1 MSSRNR
7 RKQEARKPTKIPWFD
22 GSRVRADVAEVVK
35 AVIADGEQMRSAATA
50 PADLPG
56 AGSSKAWRGFNGY
69 YNHDAEQQRL
79 LSSEAALYNRVS
91 SAAGWIPS
99 SQAPMPELTP
109 RYIAQAHAKA
119 DLTGICDLKADLDH
133 RMIKYDSKFQSSDRI
148 RRSAV
153 FQAPITF
160 SPKNSTPLAVLV
172 CNAVR
177 AAVDEIDGFT
187 SSLGEL
193 GICNVSG
200 FALQELVWKPRR
212 LRVVVNANTAV
223 SVVSQTVESL
233 EPVHGRN
240 VGFNVVTDQPLL
252 RMGNGWVDP
261 MRNVAGQPLHKFIF
275 HRGYGDGQ
283 ARQRGYGFCGH
294 YLYFLTGLGVNR
306 FSVVAET
313 YGVSTPYLLVP
324 DGEVQPE
331 EYVQADNFLRN
342 LGKGKPAYLDARL
355 GELKQTETPTGLVPI
370 WQALLGY
377 LDAQK
382 AQLVVSNT
390 LSQEMGGVGSY
401 NAASTHADQQLAT
414 QRIDCSLIAGTMRS
428 QLLRYILQLNAR
440 VWAAAF
446 SPFVGGCSPAD
457 IIACCPQMKIEV
469 KPELTQVERLKMFID
484 AEQHGWKVDEDQVR
498 AECSLH
504 APMAADPAPAA
515 AIPPAPDAAPTTPTT
530 PQRPLFRELSAAP
543 LPTDLCVMLPL
554 PIATAQAIAIPG
566 YEEADD
572 LHITLTF
579 AAGIPET
586 ATAEIAV
593 ALAQTAS
600 LWPAVK
606 ATIGGKLETFQT
618 EDGGVVLWAPVV
630 SEELAQLRNTV
641 VDICTAAGCEV
652 SDKDFVPHVSLALL
666 PDANVPALE
675 CPVAS
680 VVLSEIAMST
690 SDGENF
696 NEPSVFPLCGSIT

>member
-1 MSSRNR
+1 MSSRR
-7 RKQEARKPTKIPWFD
+7 RQKKPTPPPTKAPIP
-22 GSRVRADVAEVVK
+22 GSRVRADVAEIVK

-69 YNHDAEQQRL
+69 YNRDEQQQKL
-79 LSSEAALYNRVS
+79 LSSEAALYNRVT

-133 RMIKYDSKFQSSDRI
+133 RMLKYDSKFQSSDRI

-177 AAVDEIDGFT
+177 ATVDELDGFT
-187 SSLGEL
+187 SALGEM

-200 FALQELVWKPRR
+200 FALQEAVWKPRR
-212 LRVVVNANTAV
+212 LRVVVNATTAV

-261 MRNVAGQPLHKFIF
+261 LKNVAGQPLHKFIF
-275 HRGYGDGQ
+275 HRGYGDGH

-324 DGEVQPE
+324 GADEVQPE
-331 EYVQADNFLRN
+331 EYAQADNFLIK
-342 LGKGKPAYLDARL
+342 LGKGKPAYLDAKW
-355 GELKQTETPTGLVPI
+355 GELKQTETPSGLVPI

-382 AQLVVSNT
+382 AQLIVSNT

-414 QRIDCSLIAGTMRS
+414 QRIDCSLIAGTLRS

-504 APMAADPAPAA
+504 APMAADPAP
-515 AIPPAPDAAPTTPTT
+515 DAAPTAPTP

-543 LPTDLCVMLPL
+543 LPSDLCVMLPL
-554 PIATAQAIAIPG
+554 PSATAQAIAIPG

-572 LHITLTF
+572 LHITLAF

-586 ATAEIAV
+586 ATAQVAV
-593 ALAQTAS
+593 ALAQTA
-600 LWPAVK
+600 LFWPAIR
-606 ATIGGKLETFQT
+606 ATIGGELQTTQT

-630 SEELAQLRNTV
+630 SEDLAQLRNTI
-641 VDICTAAGCEV
+641 VDIVTAAGCEV
-652 SDKDFVPHVSLALL
+652 SDKDFVPHVSLAFL
-666 PDANVPALE
+666 ANTDVPALE
-675 CPVAS
+675 CDAVS
-680 VVLSEIAMST
+680 VVLDEIAMST

>member
-1 MSSRNR
+1 
-7 RKQEARKPTKIPWFD
+7 
-22 GSRVRADVAEVVK
+22 
-35 AVIADGEQMRSAATA
+35 
-50 PADLPG
+50 
-56 AGSSKAWRGFNGY
+56 
-69 YNHDAEQQRL
+69 
-79 LSSEAALYNRVS
+79 
-91 SAAGWIPS
+91 
-99 SQAPMPELTP
+99 
-109 RYIAQAHAKA
+109 
-119 DLTGICDLKADLDH
+119 
-133 RMIKYDSKFQSSDRI
+133 
-148 RRSAV
+148 
-153 FQAPITF
+153 
-160 SPKNSTPLAVLV
+160 VLV

-177 AAVDEIDGFT
+177 AAIDEIDGFT

-193 GICNVSG
+193 GISNVSG
-200 FALQELVWKPRR
+200 YALQELVYKPRR
-212 LRVVVNANTAV
+212 LRVVVNATTAV
-223 SVVSQTVESL
+223 SVVSQTVESMS
-233 EPVHGRN
+233 PVHGRA
-240 VGFNVVTDQPLL
+240 VGFNPVTDQPLL
-252 RMGNGWVDP
+252 RLGNGWVDP
-261 MRNVAGQPLHKFIF
+261 MKTVAGQPLHKFLYHI
-275 HRGYGDGQ
+275 GYGDGQ

-313 YGVSTPYLLVP
+313 YGVNTPYLLVP

-331 EYVQADNFLRN
+331 EFVLADNFLKN
-342 LGKGKPAYLDARL
+342 LGKGKPAYLDSRWGKL
-355 GELKQTETPTGLVPI
+355 EQTETPSGLVPI

-414 QRIDCSLIAGTMRS
+414 QRIDCSLIAGTLRS

-446 SPFVGGCSPAD
+446 SPYVGGCSPAD

-515 AIPPAPDAAPTTPTT
+515 APPAPDAAPTTPTP

-554 PIATAQAIAIPG
+554 PSATAQAIAIPG

-572 LHITLTF
+572 LHITLAF

-586 ATAEIAV
+586 ATAQVAV

-600 LWPAVK
+600 LWPAVR
-606 ATIGGKLETFQT
+606 ATIGGKLQTFQT

-630 SEELAQLRNTV
+630 SDDLAQLRNTI
-641 VDICTAAGCEV
+641 VDIVTAAGCEV
-652 SDKDFVPHVSLALL
+652 SDKDFVPHVSLAFLTT
-666 PDANVPALE
+666 PDVPATE
-675 CPVAS
+675 CDAVS
-680 VVLSEIAMST
+680 VVLDEIAMNT

-696 NEPSVFPLCGSIT
+696 NEPSVFALAGSIT